1 MKKIKVVMGG
11 SGALYPIYLGCLC
24 RLQDEGYEIIS
35 VGGSSGGAIAAT
47 LWASP
52 TLENMKDNLKQFIAR
67 TLPKNNKKVIKYSLL
82 HFMKKWGL
90 INGIHLEKLFS
101 HIFFDKMKEAT
112 MPLKIYVA
120 NVKRNRQIVF
130 SSETTPEADLP
141 KVLRASCSI
150 PLIFDPVEIEGNKY
164 VDGGWSTPL
173 PVLEKDEDCIGIRIK
188 KSRESSFTT
197 GLIDYIQNVLY
208 NKIEIHDQ
216 DKPSQSNILELVSD
230 HDRTNL
236 NKTSEI
242 EANNIFEE
250 GYQQMGEYLKNKKT
264 S

>member
-1 MKKIKVVMGG
+1 MGG

-24 RLQDEGYEIIS
+24 KLQEEGYEIVS

-52 TLENMKDNLKQFIAR
+52 NIENTKENLKRFIAK
-67 TLPKNNKKVIKYSLL
+67 TLPKNNKKIIKYSLF
-82 HFMKKWGL
+82 HFVRHWGL
-90 INGIHLEKLFS
+90 INGSHLESLFS
-101 HIFFDKMKEAT
+101 QIFFNSMKEAT
-112 MPLKIYVA
+112 IPLEIYVA
-120 NVKRNRQIVF
+120 NVQRNRQISF
-130 SSETTPEADLP
+130 SSKETPDAYLP

-173 PVLEKDEDCIGIRIK
+173 PVIENDEDCVGIRIK
-188 KSRESSFTT
+188 KSRESTFTT
-197 GLIDYIQNVLY
+197 GLIEYIQNVLY
-208 NKIEIHDQ
+208 NKIEIHDK
-216 DKPSQSNILELVSD
+216 DKPSQSNIVELVSD

-250 GYQQMGEYLKNKKT
+250 GYKQMGEYLKNKK
-264 S
+264 SL

>member
-52 TLENMKDNLKQFIAR
+52 TLENTIDYLQQFIAR
-67 TLPKNNKKVIKYSLL
+67 TLPKNNKKVIKYSLI
-82 HFMKKWGL
+82 HFFRHWGL
-90 INGIHLEKLFS
+90 INGEPLEKLFAQL
-101 HIFFDKMKEAT
+101 FFETLKEAT
-112 MPLKIYVA
+112 IPLKIYVA
-120 NVKRNRQIVF
+120 NVKRNRQIMF

-164 VDGGWSTPL
+164 VDGGWSTPVSYTHLTL
-173 PVLEKDEDCIGIRIK
+173 PTIYSV
-188 KSRESSFTT
+188 
-197 GLIDYIQNVLY
+197 
-208 NKIEIHDQ
+208 
-216 DKPSQSNILELVSD
+216 
-230 HDRTNL
+230 
-236 NKTSEI
+236 
-242 EANNIFEE
+242 
-250 GYQQMGEYLKNKKT
+250 
-264 S
+264 

>member
-11 SGALYPIYLGCLC
+11 SGALYPIYLGCLV
-24 RLQDEGYEIIS
+24 RLQEEGYEIVS

-52 TLENMKDNLKQFIAR
+52 TLENTKDNLKQFIAR

-112 MPLKIYVA
+112 IPLKIYVA
-120 NVKRNRQIVF
+120 NVKRNRQIMF

-173 PVLEKDEDCIGIRIK
+173 PVIEEDEDCIGIRIK

-216 DKPSQSNILELVSD
+216 DKPSQSNIPELISD